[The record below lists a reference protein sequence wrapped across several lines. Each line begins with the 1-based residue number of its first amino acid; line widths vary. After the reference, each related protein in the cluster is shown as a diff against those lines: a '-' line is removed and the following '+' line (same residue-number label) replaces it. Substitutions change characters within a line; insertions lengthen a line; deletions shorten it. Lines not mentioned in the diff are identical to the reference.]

1 MKRTICIITLA
12 LFATASTR
20 AQWVVYD
27 PAVHTQQILDTAQEI
42 AKYIGMINNQV
53 HQITTLQNQLTSL
66 NHYID
71 LFGDPSSV
79 KLNTVTTLATDLLGT
94 ELGENLNRL
103 ISDAKGEDALTY
115 TGSGLYINIGPSY
128 NTVNVAVPR
137 ETNS

>member
-1 MKRTICIITLA
+1 MKKTICIITLG
-12 LFATASTR
+12 LFATVSTR

-42 AKYIGMINNQV
+42 AKYIEMINNQV

-79 KLNTVTTLATDLLGT
+79 NLATVTTLATDLLGT

-115 TGSGLYINIGPSY
+115 TGSGL
-128 NTVNVAVPR
+128 
-137 ETNS
+137 